1 VIVVGKKE
9 KKAMEEIICHMDLVA
24 ECAAQLEIAY
34 QAYLGKTEEEF
45 ITEAKRIREIETQ
58 ADEARRKVELTIYS
72 GAFMPLHREDYLN
85 LAETI
90 DMVADESVSVV
101 NILQLTRIEIPKSIQ
116 DRIREMIEESI
127 RCVDT
132 LKKCLSACI
141 TKRKKAAALARQV
154 EELEEDID
162 EKEFNL
168 RSDLYRMKID
178 GYDKILLNDLVE
190 KIGDIT
196 DIAEDA
202 SDLIVILISKRS

>member
-9 KKAMEEIICHMDLVA
+9 KKAMEQIICHMDLVA
-24 ECAAQLEIAY
+24 ECATQLAIAY
-34 QAYLGKTEEEF
+34 KSYLEKPEEEF
-45 ITEAKRIREIETQ
+45 IIEAKRTREIETQ

-90 DMVADESVSVV
+90 DMVADQSVSVV
-101 NILQLTRIEIPKSIQ
+101 NILQLTGIKIPKSVE
-116 DRIREMIEESI
+116 DRIRDMIEESI
-127 RCVDT
+127 QCVDT
-132 LKKCLSACI
+132 LKKCVSACI
-141 TKRKKAAALARQV
+141 SKRKKAAALARRV

-168 RSDLYRMKID
+168 RSDLYGMKID

-190 KIGDIT
+190 KIGDIS

-202 SDLIVILISKRS
+202 SDLIVILISKRA